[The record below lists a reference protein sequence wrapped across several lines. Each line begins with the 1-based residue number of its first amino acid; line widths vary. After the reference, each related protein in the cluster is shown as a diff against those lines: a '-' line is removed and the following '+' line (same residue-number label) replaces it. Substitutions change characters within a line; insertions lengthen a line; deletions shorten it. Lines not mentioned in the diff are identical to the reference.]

1 MAGGLGSEP
10 RNRRLGGRTLRDP
23 KLPTVEASAIAW
35 LSVEQMRAVDRGALG
50 IGLSLVRM
58 MENAGANLASLARQL
73 LGGNLAGRRVVVLCG
88 PGGNGG
94 GGLVA
99 ARRLGSAG
107 AAVDVR
113 LGVAPEALAA
123 VPREQYELLRGSGLE
138 VKRGLD
144 QGLRAPDL
152 VIDALL
158 GYGQTG
164 APRGGIAEL
173 AAATAGLPVLALD
186 VPTGLELES
195 GTGFEP
201 AVRAGATMTLALPK
215 SGLHS
220 EAGLDRTG
228 ELFLADISVP
238 AAVYDRLGIHYRSPF
253 ERGPIVAV
261 RGLPAGQPT

>member
-1 MAGGLGSEP
+1 
-10 RNRRLGGRTLRDP
+10 LRDP
-23 KLPTVEASAIAW
+23 KLPTVEASALAW
-35 LSVEQMRAVDRGALG
+35 LSVEQMRAVDRGAIS

-58 MENAGANLASLARQL
+58 MENAGASLASLARQL
-73 LGGNLAGRRVVVLCG
+73 LGGDLAGRRVVVLCG

-99 ARRLGSAG
+99 ARRLGSGG

-123 VPREQYELLRGSGLE
+123 VPREQYELLRRSGVE
-138 VKRGLD
+138 VRRDLS

-158 GYGQTG
+158 GYSQAG

-173 AAATAGLPVLALD
+173 AAATAGLAVLALD

-195 GTGFEP
+195 GAGFEP

-215 SGLHS
+215 SGLRS
-220 EAGLDRTG
+220 EAGLERTG
-228 ELFLADISVP
+228 ELYLADISVP
-238 AAVYDRLGIHYRSPF
+238 APVYDQLGIRYRSPF
-253 ERGPIVAV
+253 TRGPIVGV
-261 RGLPAGQPT
+261 RGLPGSQPT

>member
-1 MAGGLGSEP
+1 M
-10 RNRRLGGRTLRDP
+10 RDL
-23 KLPTVEASAIAW
+23 KLPAVEASAVTW
-35 LSVEQMRAVDRGALG
+35 LSVEEMRAVDRGAIG

-58 MENAGANLASLARQL
+58 MENAGANLSSLARQM

-123 VPREQYELLRGSGLE
+123 VPREQYELLRRSGLGM
-138 VKRGLD
+138 KRDPG
-144 QGLRAPDL
+144 QGLGAPDL

-173 AAATAGLPVLALD
+173 AAATTGLPVLALD

-201 AVRAGATMTLALPK
+201 AVRAEATMTLALPK
-215 SGLHS
+215 YGLHS
-220 EAGLDRTG
+220 EAGLERTG
-228 ELFLADISVP
+228 ELHLADISVP
-238 AAVYDRLGIHYRSPF
+238 AVVYDRLGIRYRSPF
-253 ERGPIVAV
+253 ERGPIVALT
-261 RGLPAGQPT
+261 GPQTGQPT